1 MRVDIKIPGRL
12 SIKSI
17 YIEKNN
23 LLLRFRG
30 GLMDIKHISL
40 AGVMTLSSI
49 VLTYKWLTRLGNSD
63 PVIII
68 SAMLLIGSLG
78 VMIILIDQRLRGI
91 EEALDAKERSIRINI
106 KGVEEHLDQKMDTFV
121 KSTSNTIGEFSKR
134 MYR

>member
-1 MRVDIKIPGRL
+1 MRFWEGV
-12 SIKSI
+12 KSI

-40 AGVMTLSSI
+40 AGIMTLSSI

-68 SAMLLIGSLG
+68 SAMLLIGSLA
-78 VMIILIDQRLRGI
+78 VMIVL
-91 EEALDAKERSIRINI
+91 LDHRVRNLEDMLNAKERSIRINI
-106 KGVEEHLDQKMDTFV
+106 KGVEEHLDKKMDTFV